1 MNIVVELCWVVYEP
15 NSIENSIRLDD
26 WTAEYVIIASN
37 VWDIETCLTTSRLN
51 SANSSED
58 TDPE

>member
-15 NSIENSIRLDD
+15 NSIENSIRLND

-51 SANSSED
+51 SANSSDD
-58 TDPE
+58 TDPK